1 MKMEKEKLI
10 LSNKLNKIR
19 LIKFLF
25 KIYGSKVKSYG
36 GNLFITLN
44 SNIVVQVNVDKLEIV
59 GIKNMYNNID
69 KERYSKIVN
78 CINIIHNEIGKLKK

>member
-1 MKMEKEKLI
+1 MEKRRLI
-10 LSNKLNKIR
+10 LSNKLNRAR

-36 GNLFITLN
+36 DNLFIILN

-59 GIKNMYNNID
+59 GIKNKYNNID
-69 KERYSKIVN
+69 RERYNKIVN
-78 CINIIHNEIGKLKK
+78 CINIIHNEIEKLKKNN